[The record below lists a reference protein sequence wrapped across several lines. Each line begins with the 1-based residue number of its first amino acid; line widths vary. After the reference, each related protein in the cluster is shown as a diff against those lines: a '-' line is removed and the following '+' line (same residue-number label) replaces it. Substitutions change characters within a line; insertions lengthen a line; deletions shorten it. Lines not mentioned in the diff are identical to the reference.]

1 MTVTIGSMVDEVLAD
16 LYQYATTRPQFCTFQ
31 KWVTNGSDITGV
43 ELGDA
48 AQQIINSYVEL
59 ASGELIYVSNHGSG
73 GNGSATVPSW
83 FRAQLGSKP
92 VDGVPE
98 NSKATIDPVW
108 TRFGVSQKVV
118 AGIESLYP
126 DLFGV
131 DEVVFPSTVQQS
143 NYELP
148 DDCDGVIAVT
158 VEMFGPTN
166 IHFPVRRWTFDPVN
180 ADGKKYLRVAPMVL
194 AGRPIRVTYRKRPV
208 VPEAGEFDVSW
219 ESVGLPASAADLPV
233 RYALTQLIVSPDMA
247 RTQSHSIPQSQH
259 NRFVPL
265 GSTAAVSRR
274 LEETFRLRLRDER
287 RKLVE
292 LHPVQVHKA
301 WNG

>member
-158 VEMFGPTN
+158 VGLIEELEMDVPPLHEVNTGRL
-166 IHFPVRRWTFDPVN
+166 IAMIDHSWDVRAR
-180 ADGKKYLRVAPMVL
+180 
-194 AGRPIRVTYRKRPV
+194 IRKRIQRRLPDLQARARQTHQMLEEV
-208 VPEAGEFDVSW
+208 LQ
-219 ESVGLPASAADLPV
+219 GLP
-233 RYALTQLIVSPDMA
+233 VSHEK
-247 RTQSHSIPQSQH
+247 TS
-259 NRFVPL
+259 
-265 GSTAAVSRR
+265 
-274 LEETFRLRLRDER
+274 
-287 RKLVE
+287 
-292 LHPVQVHKA
+292 
-301 WNG
+301 